1 MEYSVNF
8 ANYTIGE
15 TAYEAVAEVC
25 RPFGKRIFLIGGK
38 LAMQAGKEKLESQI
52 KGSELSIV
60 REEVFGE
67 ECTYARMDELA
78 EEAKASEADMIFGM
92 GGGKAL
98 DTAKGTA
105 EKAGLPVFTF
115 PTIAA
120 TCAATTAL
128 SVVYREDG
136 NFDSFYFFEKPARHS
151 FIDTQIIAEAPEKY
165 LRAGMGDTLG
175 KYFECHFA
183 ARGDR
188 LEHSSALGREISNM
202 CYFPLLEYAEA
213 ALEECRHKKAGK
225 ALEQAVLA
233 NIVSTGLV
241 SLLVLDQYNCAVAH
255 SVYYGL
261 VLLDGFEA
269 ENLHGDVVAYGV
281 LVQLLVDGEEEKAKE
296 MKTPEELLAFAEENG
311 IEMTKEKADAY
322 FKQFGTSSGNIADDE
337 LENVSGGKFDE
348 MGGGEPTPGW
358 RCRKC
363 GRFIPESMKV
373 ILCYTG
379 RCLHCYSEM
388 NIDPENPEEMGY

>member
-136 NFDSFYFFEKPARHS
+136 NFDSFYFYDKPARHS
-151 FIDTQIIAEAPEKY
+151 FIDTEIIAAAPECY
-165 LRAGMGDTLG
+165 LRAGIGDTLG
-175 KYFECHFA
+175 KYFECHFS

-188 LEHSSALGREISNM
+188 LTHSSALGREISNM
-202 CYFPLLEYAEA
+202 CYLPLREYAES
-213 ALEECRHKKAGK
+213 ALEECRKHQAGE

-241 SLLVLDQYNCAVAH
+241 SLLVLDDYNGAIAH

-261 VLLDGFEA
+261 VLLPGFE
-269 ENLHGDVVAYGV
+269 EKNLHGDVVAYGV
-281 LVQLLVDGEEEKAKE
+281 LVQLMVDGEAEKARE
-296 MKTPEELLAFAEENG
+296 MKAFLQKLGIRTTLAEMGAPLEREALTAVLKEIVTGPDMEHIPYEVTEDMVYDALCKVEEL
-311 IEMTKEKADAY
+311 
-322 FKQFGTSSGNIADDE
+322 
-337 LENVSGGKFDE
+337 
-348 MGGGEPTPGW
+348 
-358 RCRKC
+358 
-363 GRFIPESMKV
+363 
-373 ILCYTG
+373 
-379 RCLHCYSEM
+379 
-388 NIDPENPEEMGY
+388 